1 MVKRLSAIL
10 VLSAALI
17 SAAAAAQSD
26 EKKLLDLVPAGS
38 EGVVSVNVTDW
49 FNVPAVRKGL
59 TESREVAALT
69 GKTGLSPLDLG
80 ALTFWWKGDEWA
92 LLTAWRRS
100 FDPGKCFTAPHF
112 VCGKARIKGITLYHV
127 NSIKKPVPEK
137 KSRKR
142 KKSADLSF
150 WCTVLPGN
158 VVAFFSDSASA
169 LRAVAMMKGERGF
182 VFPMQA
188 SGSLRGVA
196 KGGKLP
202 VSQALLSCRMTGNKK
217 SDFSG
222 YLSVE
227 LNSAEEA
234 DNLKA
239 QGMMMCNLMLIQSM
253 QDAPELAAELVQC
266 LRFDSSGK
274 NVSLTASIPGALLK
288 QLGEFAAAQ
297 AEKRKTSRMRSSRKK
312 SPSKIPATPVK

>member
-1 MVKRLSAIL
+1 MVKRLSALL
-10 VLSAALI
+10 VLFAALI
-17 SAAAAAQSD
+17 SAAAQSD

-38 EGVVSVNVTDW
+38 EGVVSVNMTDW
-49 FNVPAVRKGL
+49 TSVPAVRKGL

-69 GKTGLSPLDLG
+69 GKAGLSLLDLG
-80 ALTFWWKGDEWA
+80 ALAFWWKGDDWA
-92 LLTAWRRS
+92 FLTAWRKP
-100 FDPGKCFTAPHF
+100 FDPGKCFAAPHF

-127 NSIKKPVPEK
+127 NSIRKPVPEK
-137 KSRKR
+137 KKSKRKR
-142 KKSADLSF
+142 SAELSF

-158 VVAFFSDSASA
+158 VVGFFSDSAAA
-169 LRAVAMMKGERGF
+169 LRAVGMMKGAKGF

-202 VSQALLSCRMTGNKK
+202 VAGALLSCRMTGAQR

-222 YLSVE
+222 FLSVE

-234 DNLKA
+234 ANLKG

-253 QDAPELAAELVQC
+253 QSDPELAAELMRC
-266 LRFDSSGK
+266 LRFDSSGS
-274 NVSLTASIPGALLK
+274 NVSLTAVIPGDVLK
-288 QLGEFAAAQ
+288 RLGEFAAAQ
-297 AEKRKTSRMRSSRKK
+297 AEKRKNSRVRSPRKK
-312 SPSKIPATPVK
+312 STSKFSSTPVK